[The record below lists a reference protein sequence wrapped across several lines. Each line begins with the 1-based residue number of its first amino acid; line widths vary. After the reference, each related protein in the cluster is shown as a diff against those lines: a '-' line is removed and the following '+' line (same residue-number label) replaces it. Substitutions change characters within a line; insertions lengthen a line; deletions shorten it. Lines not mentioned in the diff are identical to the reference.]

1 MLQNLHAELKN
12 ASELWVS
19 LICREALQN
28 TNEHLLGLL
37 SDAVKTYMNIDDN
50 ISKKLK
56 SLMDR
61 PADKSADGSSDR
73 SGGSGR
79 PGSAEVKGRP
89 ASAEGKRTPT
99 PTRRS
104 PQERYSPTREDGAGK

>member
-1 MLQNLHAELKN
+1 MN
-12 ASELWVS
+12 S
-19 LICREALQN
+19 LRNKPLMIYREVFQN

-37 SDAVKTYMNIDDN
+37 SDAVKTYMNIDDT

-61 PADKSADGSSDR
+61 PADKSADTSADR

-79 PGSAEVKGRP
+79 P
-89 ASAEGKRTPT
+89 ASADGKRPPT

-104 PQERYSPTREDGAGK
+104 PQGRMSPAREDGAGMFRDQFIIILE